1 MSPTPPCAE
10 ARCDGIL
17 TIDNYDQF
25 SQVTRRAKQTRR
37 YDSSS
42 RKQAAEARRQQILKA
57 AHALFERRGIDTVTV
72 AQLAE
77 RGGVAESTIYALF
90 GSKTGVLRALLTQ
103 AMFNGDYAAAVE
115 RLRTIDDPVDQL
127 RMTAEIA
134 RSIYEGES
142 REIGLLR
149 GSAAFSPELKAIE
162 REFERRRFE
171 LQGDRIDRL
180 AAAGLLRAGMTPA
193 QARDVVWMYT
203 SRELYR
209 MLVTES
215 KWTPK
220 AYEAWLADTL
230 VEALTTR

>member
-1 MSPTPPCAE
+1 M
-10 ARCDGIL
+10 I
-17 TIDNYDQF
+17 
-25 SQVTRRAKQTRR
+25 RRARQTRS
-37 YDSSS
+37 YDSSA

-77 RGGVAESTIYALF
+77 SGGVAESTIYALF

-103 AMFNGDYAAAVE
+103 AMFNGDYSASVE
-115 RLRTIDDPVDQL
+115 RLRTIDDPVGQL

-180 AAAGLLRAGMTPA
+180 AAAGLLRPGMTPR
-193 QARDVVWMYT
+193 QARDIMWMYT

-230 VEALTTR
+230 VEALTLR